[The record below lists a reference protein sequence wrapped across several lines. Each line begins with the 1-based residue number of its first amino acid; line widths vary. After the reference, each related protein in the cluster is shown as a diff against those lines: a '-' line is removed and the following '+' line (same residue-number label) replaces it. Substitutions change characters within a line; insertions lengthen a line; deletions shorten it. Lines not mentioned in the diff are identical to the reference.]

1 MMTSKGNNEFCG
13 LMLGYNLNGK
23 SLSHRAFI
31 VLKDMNATKPQI
43 EHSVWVLFYIWKRL
57 KNKR

>member
-13 LMLGYNLNGK
+13 LMLDYNLNGK

-43 EHSVWVLFYIWKRL
+43 ELTVWGLFYI
-57 KNKR
+57 